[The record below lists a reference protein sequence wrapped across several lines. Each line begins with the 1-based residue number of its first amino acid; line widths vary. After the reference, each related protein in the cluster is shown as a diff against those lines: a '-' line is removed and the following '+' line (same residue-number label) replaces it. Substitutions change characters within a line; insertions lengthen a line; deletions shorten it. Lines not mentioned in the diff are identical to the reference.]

1 VRRPAGRSQP
11 SNGGLQRALR
21 KPLQADCAQGPAAE
35 AERVVGTE
43 RIQFNVM
50 LLTCNVCSSAC
61 GVAQRVAETAQ
72 NHNGALTIATN
83 AVAVAPRGAWG
94 TTGPKRSVVKGQEYL
109 ADLRSSTEEGRDDR
123 AMPGWAQRKASV
135 PV

>member
-1 VRRPAGRSQP
+1 MASAGW
-11 SNGGLQRALR
+11 LALSS
-21 KPLQADCAQGPAAE
+21 KGPAAE

-43 RIQFNVM
+43 RIQFN
-50 LLTCNVCSSAC
+50 
-61 GVAQRVAETAQ
+61 